1 MATIQF
7 DQVSKDFGRGHYA
20 VRDVTLT
27 IRDGEFM
34 VLVGPS
40 GCGKST
46 LLRMLAGLEE
56 TTSGEIR
63 IGNRVVNGLPP
74 QQRDIAM
81 VFQNYALYPHKTVR
95 KNLEFP
101 LQMAG
106 WAKERIKA
114 RVTEV
119 ARLIELEQLLECKP
133 GQLSGGQRQRVA
145 MGRALVRE
153 PAVFLMDEPLSNLDA
168 QLRVQM
174 RREITALQKRLR
186 TTTIY
191 VTHDQVEAMT
201 MGDRLAV
208 LNHGQLQQVGT
219 PKELYERP
227 VNVFVAT
234 FLGSPRM
241 NLLTSVLAKSA
252 KGGLVFRLGDN
263 VLPLPEAIVKRFSLN
278 NRSLLGEFNIGLR
291 PEAFRPAE
299 QNEAGPQLQA
309 RVIAVEAMGHEQIV
323 YFDAGVSSVGSGGTE
338 SKVVSST
345 PGDANFPEDAFTA
358 RLSSHYRAVPG
369 EPINL
374 ALDLAQAH
382 FFDVEGNTL
391 ASTVD

>member
-1 MATIQF
+1 MAAIQF
-7 DQVSKDFGRGHYA
+7 HQVGKTFAGGTPA
-20 VRDVTLT
+20 VRDFNLT
-27 IRDGEFM
+27 INDGEFV

-56 TTSGEIR
+56 ITSGEIR
-63 IGNRVVNGLPP
+63 IGGRVVNDLPP

-106 WAKERIKA
+106 WTKDRIHA
-114 RVTEV
+114 RVGEV
-119 ARLIELEQLLECKP
+119 ARLIELESLLERKP

-208 LNHGQLQQVGT
+208 LNHGELQQAGT
-219 PKELYERP
+219 PRELYERP
-227 VNVFVAT
+227 ANVFVAT

-241 NLLTSVLAKSA
+241 NVFETTFSRTSDGRPGFCFGAT
-252 KGGLVFRLGDN
+252 
-263 VLPLPEAIVKRFSLN
+263 PLPFPDAIA
-278 NRSLLGEFNIGLR
+278 NRLASAGKSQSDKLLIGFR
-291 PEAFRPAE
+291 PEAFALGKATEPGLLE
-299 QNEAGPQLQA
+299 VHVL
-309 RVIAVEAMGHEQIV
+309 AVESLGHEQMVHFATDSKSPELVSPREESEATGKAPACDSFVARLPAQCQIAPGERIHLQIDLDKIHV
-323 YFDAGVSSVGSGGTE
+323 FDAQG
-338 SKVVSST
+338 
-345 PGDANFPEDAFTA
+345 
-358 RLSSHYRAVPG
+358 R
-369 EPINL
+369 
-374 ALDLAQAH
+374 ALD
-382 FFDVEGNTL
+382 
-391 ASTVD
+391 